1 MNASHE
7 IRKFLVGETDIMTFW
22 EMYDS
27 APAINDFLQ
36 ELADK
41 AMRTGGQNPEE
52 MGVQCSEPLTPSG
65 DTDNRHSP
73 GYFRCS
79 VREYLMGK
87 NPASPRNLRA
97 ADSAWIFY
105 ARVHELYTLC
115 DPTVP
120 CCDQPY
126 REAYAFTQRAIPK
139 VYRSGQAERYI
150 QDNII
155 PCIPDTLSYLRRV
168 HAIRA
173 AIKREFKAER
183 HVYPN
188 HPGWPMGKDG
198 KPTTFI
204 GREKRPGQ
212 DEFVFFFRDETDGT
226 IIPVEEVVS

>member
-7 IRKFLVGETDIMTFW
+7 IRKFLVGETDILTFW

-27 APAINDFLQ
+27 DPAINDFLR
-36 ELADK
+36 ELADE
-41 AMRTGGQNPEE
+41 AIRTAEAAETANG
-52 MGVQCSEPLTPSG
+52 
-65 DTDNRHSP
+65 RRP

-87 NPASPRNLRA
+87 NPASPRNIRA

-105 ARVHELYTLC
+105 ARVYELYTLC
-115 DPTVP
+115 APTVP

-150 QDNII
+150 QDHII
-155 PCIPDTLSYLRRV
+155 PEIPDTMSYLKRV
-168 HAIRA
+168 RAIRA

-183 HVYPN
+183 HIYPN
-188 HPGWPMGKDG
+188 HPDWPMGKDG

-204 GREKRPGQ
+204 GREKRPAQ

-226 IIPVEEVVS
+226 IIPMEE

>member
-7 IRKFLVGETDIMTFW
+7 IRKFLVGETDILTFR

-27 APAINDFLQ
+27 DPAINDHLQ
-36 ELADK
+36 ALADEAIQAAK
-41 AMRTGGQNPEE
+41 TVETAEK
-52 MGVQCSEPLTPSG
+52 SG
-65 DTDNRHSP
+65 AASSRRHP

-79 VREYLMGK
+79 VREYLLGK
-87 NPASPRNLRA
+87 NPASPRNVRA

-105 ARVHELYTLC
+105 ARVHELYALD

-139 VYRSGQAERYI
+139 VYRSGQAQRYI
-150 QDNII
+150 QDHII
-155 PCIPDTLSYLRRV
+155 PEIPDTLPYSKRV
-168 HAIRA
+168 RAIRA
-173 AIKREFKAER
+173 AIKKEFKAER
-183 HVYPN
+183 HIYPN
-188 HPGWPMGKDG
+188 HPDWPMGKDG

-204 GREKRPGQ
+204 GREKRPAQ

-226 IIPVEEVVS
+226 IIPMEE